1 MIQYKDKLKDS
12 RWLAKRQAILAR
24 DSFRCVICGSNNGL
38 NVHHSAYIYG
48 REPWEY
54 DNKYLVTLCHECH
67 AKLHGKY
74 VVKQTY
80 GDAMVFYN
88 FLLGGQR
95 ELSTNDKIVY
105 SYLIY
110 KSLAL
115 IDGVYSSEGE
125 LDANNIVF
133 GIDESGSIPINDIG
147 NSAISKD
154 LCVSRKT
161 VINSVA
167 HLRNYGY
174 ISEGRIAIRYDDI
187 SKGFFRLISGEGLS
201 GDLMVFYS
209 YLRNK
214 AKKYYE
220 IDTYSCRLAAI
231 FGKSKSCISNYLH
244 RLYEL
249 GLAARLVNGKLEVY
263 D

>member
-1 MIQYKDKLKDS
+1 
-12 RWLAKRQAILAR
+12 
-24 DSFRCVICGSNNGL
+24 
-38 NVHHSAYIYG
+38 
-48 REPWEY
+48 
-54 DNKYLVTLCHECH
+54 
-67 AKLHGKY
+67 
-74 VVKQTY
+74 
-80 GDAMVFYN
+80 MVFYN
-88 FLLGGQR
+88 FLLGGHK

-125 LDANNIVF
+125 LNANNIMF